1 MAGGYVALDA
11 LAEDVGVAFGEAEVT
26 DAGVEVR
33 GWADGVVAG
42 REGALRDHEDAAVV
56 GFLEDLLL
64 LLRADRAVVFGA
76 VVAASHLGRF
86 PRRAEGGH
94 IGGVVAIGEEMIVFM
109 LPVVVATE
117 PTEVAL
123 VALGG
128 CDPHVVEEV
137 VVYNEAEVGLKED
150 ARPMLVHLDL
160 SLVQDGREVVEYGVH
175 LGRREK
181 SHGEASGRE
190 ATGVGA
196 KKTSGETPSNQ
207 CFYEFMA
214 PSLQLE
220 GEVGMK
226 MAFC

>member
-26 DAGVEVR
+26 DAGVEIR
-33 GWADGVVAG
+33 GWVDGVVAG
-42 REGALRDHEDAAVV
+42 RKGALGDHEDATVV

-64 LLRADRAVVFGA
+64 LLRALRAVVFGA
-76 VVAASHLGRF
+76 VVTASHLGCF
-86 PRRAEGGH
+86 PGRAKSGH
-94 IGGVVAIGEEMIVFM
+94 IGGVVAIREEMIVFL

-128 CDPHVVEEV
+128 CDPHMVEEV

-150 ARPMLVHLDL
+150 ARPVLVHLDL
-160 SLVQDGREVVEYGVH
+160 SPVQDGREVVEYGVH
-175 LGRREK
+175 LGWREK
-181 SHGEASGRE
+181 SHGETSGRE

-196 KKTSGETPSNQ
+196 KKKIVVRRCLPM
-207 CFYEFMA
+207 F
-214 PSLQLE
+214 L
-220 GEVGMK
+220 
-226 MAFC
+226 